1 MSLLNTGLNA
11 IGTVAALK
19 SLFGKPKQPGLNK
32 QTEFQSALRQRSVA
46 RTNLF
51 DVVITLPPILNEPF
65 FRPLGATL
73 SLWAEGAQLPGYN
86 IQTDSIKRFG
96 IGPMESVP
104 YSIQTNDLTLNFI
117 GDGAG
122 GIQKFF
128 YNWLHGIVRGDEDVR
143 NDTVSVSGLQPY
155 EVEFK
160 NRYATTITITQ
171 YDEQGTAIIIY
182 ELTDAFPK
190 NIPDVAVSWT
200 DNNSFM
206 QFGVTFSYLQARMT
220 NARQGRQ
227 ATRTKNGFNGL
238 NTLQKAIKVGTALQ
252 TIKTLRRPTSVQ
264 DAIASAATIKNVSG
278 AWTR

>member
-11 IGTVAALK
+11 IGTVSALK
-19 SLFGKPKQPGLNK
+19 SLFGKPKQPGTNK
-32 QTEFQSALRQRSVA
+32 QTQFQAALRQRSVA
-46 RTNLF
+46 RTSLF
-51 DVVITLPPILNEPF
+51 DVTITIPPILNQPLF
-65 FRPLGATL
+65 LPLGTTL

-86 IQTDSIKRFG
+86 IQTDSIKRYG

-128 YNWLHGIVRGDEDVR
+128 YNWLQRIVRGDEDVR
-143 NDTVSVSGLQPY
+143 YDDISPTGLQPY

-160 NRYATTITITQ
+160 DRYATTIRITQ
-171 YDEQGTAIIIY
+171 YDEQGTAIVIY
-182 ELTDAFPK
+182 DLVDAFPK
-190 NIPDVAVSWT
+190 NIPDISVSWS

-206 QFGVTFSYLQARMT
+206 QFGVTFSYLQAKMT
-220 NARQGRQ
+220 NALQGRQ
-227 ATRTKNGFNGL
+227 KTQNGFRGL

-252 TIKTLRRPTSVQ
+252 TLKTIRRPTSIQ
-264 DAIASAATIKNVSG
+264 DAIASSATIKNVSG

>member
-11 IGTVAALK
+11 LGTVSALK
-19 SLFGKPKQPGLNK
+19 SLFGKPKPPGTNK
-32 QTEFQSALRQRSVA
+32 QTQFQAALRQRSVA

-51 DVVITLPPILNEPF
+51 DVTITLPPILNEPIF
-65 FRPLGATL
+65 LPLGATL

-86 IQTDSIKRFG
+86 IQTDSIKRYG

-128 YNWLHGIVRGDEDVR
+128 YNWMHSIVRGDEDVR
-143 NDTVSVSGLQPY
+143 YNEASATGLLPY

-160 NRYATTITITQ
+160 DRYATTIRITQ
-171 YDEQGTAIIIY
+171 YDEQGTAIVVY
-182 ELTDAFPK
+182 DLTDAFPK
-190 NIPDVAVSWT
+190 NIPDVSVSWT
-200 DNNSFM
+200 DNNTFM
-206 QFGVTFSYLQARMT
+206 QFGVTFSYLQAKMI

-227 ATRTKNGFNGL
+227 RTQNGFRGL
-238 NTLQKAIKVGTALQ
+238 STLQKLVKVGTALQ
-252 TIKTLRRPTSVQ
+252 TLKTVRRPRSVQ
-264 DAIASAATIKNVSG
+264 DALASTSTFKNVSG

>member
-11 IGTVAALK
+11 LGTVSALK
-19 SLFGKPKQPGLNK
+19 SLFGKPKQPGVNK
-32 QTEFQSALRQRSVA
+32 QTEFQAALRQRSVA

-51 DVVITLPPILNEPF
+51 DVTITLPPVINEPRY
-65 FRPLGATL
+65 RPLGAQL

-128 YNWLHGIVRGDEDVR
+128 YSWMHAIVRGDEDVR
-143 NDTVSVSGLQPY
+143 TDDVSASGLQPY

-182 ELTDAFPK
+182 DLTDAFPK
-190 NIPDVAVSWT
+190 NIPDVSVSWT
-200 DNNSFM
+200 DNDSFM
-206 QFGVTFSYLQARMT
+206 QFGVTFSYLQAKMR
-220 NARQGRQ
+220 NASQGRQ
-227 ATRTKNGFNGL
+227 AIESKNGLGNL
-238 NTLQKAIKVGTALQ
+238 SALQKAIKVGTALQ
-252 TIKTLRRPTSVQ
+252 TLKTIRRPSSVQ
-264 DAIASAATIKNVSG
+264 DALASASTIKNVTG
-278 AWTR
+278 AFPR

>member
-11 IGTVAALK
+11 LGTAAALK
-19 SLFGKPKQPGLNK
+19 SLFGRQRPPGANK
-32 QTEFQSALRQRSVA
+32 QTEFQAALRERSVA

-51 DVVITLPPILNEPF
+51 DVTIALPTILTNPDQ
-65 FRPLGATL
+65 RAIGTRL

-86 IQTDSIKRFG
+86 IQTDSIKRYG
-96 IGPMESVP
+96 IGPQESVP

-117 GDGAG
+117 GDGVG
-122 GIQKFF
+122 DIQKFF
-128 YNWLHGIVRGDEDVR
+128 YLWMHSIVRGDNDVR
-143 NDTVSVSGLQPY
+143 YDEASATGLLPY

-160 NRYATTITITQ
+160 DRYATTITITQ
-171 YDEQGTAIIIY
+171 YDEQGTPIIIY

-190 NIPDVAVSWT
+190 NIPDISVSWS

-220 NARQGRQ
+220 NAEKRS
-227 ATRTKNGFNGL
+227 TRTQNGFRGL
-238 NTLQKAIKVGTALQ
+238 SRLQKLVKIGTALQ
-252 TIKTLRRPTSVQ
+252 TLSTIRRPRNLQ
-264 DAIASAATIKNVSG
+264 DAIASAATFKTVNR